1 MYQHTEDD
9 ADDLFKIVAHRP
21 SGEDPTEQI
30 NPIAI
35 DNADILQAE
44 TDKYGIL
51 QRVNHLGE
59 NINDNISFTEPEK
72 EKEVEEENENKFLP
86 GERLLTIQQEK
97 PELLYKKITTRR
109 KNKMK
114 SIRDKL

>member
-1 MYQHTEDD
+1 M
-9 ADDLFKIVAHRP
+9 DDLFKIVAHRP

-30 NPIAI
+30 NPITI

-51 QRVNHLGE
+51 QRINHLGE
-59 NINDNISFTEPEK
+59 NINDTISFTEPEK

-86 GERLLTIQQEK
+86 GERLLMTIQQEK
-97 PELLYKKITTRR
+97 PELLYQPTYKKITTRR
-109 KNKMK
+109 KNKLK
-114 SIRDKL
+114 SIREKL